1 MFQFT
6 PVLRR
11 ATSVVSFTFFLLMF
25 QFTPVLRRATRTR
38 VDLAQVIAVSI
49 HARLA
54 TGDPQARRGG
64 QRSRRFNSRPS
75 CDGRLYGVIP
85 EAGCRFNSRPSCDGR
100 LLDVLTRLRF
110 WVSIHARLATGDAT
124 VRASFDNARFQFTP
138 VLRRATQEPRNGV
151 HDTSFNSRPSCDGR
165 LRAVGVGLGVVVSI
179 HARLATGDVC
189 RSILWYNAHSFNSRP
204 SCDGRR

>member
-1 MFQFT
+1 
-6 PVLRR
+6 
-11 ATSVVSFTFFLLMF
+11 MF

-85 EAGCRFNSRPSCDGR
+85 EA
-100 LLDVLTRLRF
+100 V
-110 WVSIHARLATGDAT
+110 
-124 VRASFDNARFQFTP
+124 
-138 VLRRATQEPRNGV
+138 
-151 HDTSFNSRPSCDGR
+151 
-165 LRAVGVGLGVVVSI
+165 VVVSI
-179 HARLATGDVC
+179 HARLATGDAS
-189 RSILWYNAHSFNSRP
+189 RASISSMSSVSIHARLATGDASSRPTFRTSSCFNSRP
-204 SCDGRR
+204 SCDGRHHTRVSFTDETFQFTPVLRRATDAVCSGVMWKMWFQFTPVLRRATGGLGAQYTVRKFQFTPVLRRATASISPGYRW